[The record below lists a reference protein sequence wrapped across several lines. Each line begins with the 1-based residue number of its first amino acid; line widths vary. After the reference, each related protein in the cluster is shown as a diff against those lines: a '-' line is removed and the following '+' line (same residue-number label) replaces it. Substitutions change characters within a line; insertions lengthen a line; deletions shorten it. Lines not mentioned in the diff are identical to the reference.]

1 MRASPV
7 PAAELEVAQRELVLR
22 FGSERGATVRT
33 LYAWLNLTLLLVFAW
48 PLLVVFFDAPSVTPA
63 DTPGDWFALR
73 LAAPVLVTAIALRI
87 WWASGAPRHV
97 AVRAGL
103 RDLAASGQLW
113 IQVTA
118 FLAILTVVLA
128 VVLLLSDPTAA
139 AKVLLLGLFEALAI
153 QLIVPGY
160 VKTTFEA
167 LEADPGRAFWICVA
181 LLALTF
187 ALRGTMVAAVEPDVA
202 PEVVAGAAIALG
214 LAGVLLGAAFVYL
227 RDRTGSLLP
236 GILLAWLVLAIVP
249 AVAG

>member
-236 GILLAWLVLAIVP
+236 GTLLAWLVLAIVP

>member
-1 MRASPV
+1 VRASPV

>member
-236 GILLAWLVLAIVP
+236 GFLLAWLVLAIVP

>member
-7 PAAELEVAQRELVLR
+7 PAAELEAAQRELILR
-22 FGSERGATVRT
+22 FGSERGATLRA
-33 LYAWLNLTLLLVFAW
+33 LYAWLNLTLLLAFAW
-48 PLLVVFFDAPSVTPA
+48 PLLVVFFDAPSATPA
-63 DTPGDWFALR
+63 NTPGDWFALR
-73 LAAPVLVTAIALRI
+73 LAAAVLVVAIALRI

-97 AVRAGL
+97 AARSGL
-103 RDLAASGQLW
+103 RDLAGSGQLW

-128 VVLLLSDPTAA
+128 VVLLLSDPSAA
-139 AKVLLLGLFEALAI
+139 AKVLLLGCFEALAL

-167 LEADPGRAFWICVA
+167 LEADPRRAFWVCVA

-187 ALRGTMVAAVEPDVA
+187 ALRGALVAAVEPDA
-202 PEVVAGAAIALG
+202 ASEVVIGAGIALG
-214 LAGVLLGAAFVYL
+214 LAGVVLGAAFVYL

-236 GILLAWLVLAIVP
+236 GFLLAWLVLAIVP

>member
-97 AVRAGL
+97 AARAGL